1 MDPAERLTCH
11 SYNSCVTVCS
21 GLPAVDPAER
31 LICHSSNSCVFVC
44 SGLSADGPCR
54 EVELS
59 PAAATPLHGPE
70 HGDGH

>member
-1 MDPAERLTCH
+1 M
-11 SYNSCVTVCS
+11 
-21 GLPAVDPAER
+21 DPAER